1 MADIK
6 PTVKKKKKSKKVLL
20 FSILGAVV
28 LLIIIAVVVS
38 GKKDKLVTVQTEKV
52 SKRNITQVVSG
63 TGTINPETKVD
74 ISAEISGEIVQLPF
88 KEGDQVKK
96 GDLLVKI
103 KAETYGARINQQQA
117 GVQYSR
123 TQVEVAENN
132 LKKAEL
138 ELQRTEQLFQSGLVS
153 QSDLDNA
160 RIQFQVAQSNVKSSN
175 ANVRQNLALLQQS
188 SQDLSKATIRS
199 NMDGIVTKLNNE
211 IGEKVV
217 GTQQMAGSVIMT
229 VSDLSV
235 MDAEIEVS
243 ETDITYVKLGDT
255 ADVEVDAFPDRV
267 IKGYVYEI
275 SNSAKSKG
283 TGTQEQVINF
293 IVKIRIIDTD
303 IQLKPG
309 MSCNADIKVNSKSDV
324 ITIPI
329 QSVTAREEEKKD
341 ETNSED
347 VKRKSDENLKK
358 KEKPKEVVFIVESGT
373 PSKVKMVQVKT
384 GISDDKFIEVLE
396 GLSPDQEI
404 VKGPYKSISKE
415 LEEGSVVKVD
425 NEVKK
430 KTDKDE

>member
-6 PTVKKKKKSKKVLL
+6 PVVKKKKKSKKLLL
-20 FSILGAVV
+20 FSIIGGI
-28 LLIIIAVVVS
+28 LILVIIAVVVS
-38 GKKDKLVTVQTEKV
+38 GKKDKLTTVQTEKI
-52 SKRNITQVVSG
+52 SKRTIVQVVSG

-74 ISAEISGEIVQLPF
+74 ISAEISGEIIQLPY
-88 KEGDQVKK
+88 KEGDTVKK
-96 GDLLVKI
+96 GALLVKI

-123 TQVEVAENN
+123 TQVEVSENN

-138 ELQRTEQLFQSGLVS
+138 EFQRTEQLFRSGLVS

-160 RIQFQVAQSNVKSSN
+160 RIAYEVAKSNVKSSN

-229 VSDLSV
+229 VSDLSL

-243 ETDITYVKLGDT
+243 ETDITNVKLGDT

-293 IVKIRIIDTD
+293 IVKIRIIDPD
-303 IQLKPG
+303 VSLKPG
-309 MSCNADIKVNSKSDV
+309 MSCNAEIKVNSKADV
-324 ITIPI
+324 IAIPI
-329 QSVTAREEEKKD
+329 QSVTAREEEK
-341 ETNSED
+341 TTVTTGED
-347 VKRKSDENLKK
+347 VKRKSEENLKK
-358 KEKPKEVVFIVESGT
+358 KEKPKEVVFIVEEGT

-384 GISDDKFIEVLE
+384 GISDDKYIEVLE
-396 GLSPDQEI
+396 GLKPDDVV
-404 VKGPYKSISKE
+404 VKGPYKAISKE

-425 NEVKK
+425 NEIKK
-430 KTDKDE
+430 KDSKEE